1 LNFILKQGR
10 FPDDERNSHF
20 TTYVARQLKSVEMVN
35 LQALE
40 IMEQFELVALADYSI
55 FPGTAGAGKAAF
67 EHLTIGD

>member
-1 LNFILKQGR
+1 
-10 FPDDERNSHF
+10 
-20 TTYVARQLKSVEMVN
+20 